1 MPPPAEAEVA
11 VAQLTV
17 ELVEV
22 LDGVLDEELDEQPAA
37 SSSVRAATPAKA
49 NLYGDLTSASLKA
62 SPKRTSAARPF
73 PGGAEGICPPTSP
86 PAESAG

>member
-1 MPPPAEAEVA
+1 MPPPAEAEVT

-17 ELVEV
+17 EADDE
-22 LDGVLDEELDEQPAA
+22 LDDALDDELDEQPVA
-37 SSSVRAATPAKA
+37 SSVRAATPANA

-62 SPKRTSAARPF
+62 SPKRTSAARPS
-73 PGGAEGICPPTSP
+73 PGGAEGICRPTSP